1 MAASPP
7 KRPALRKNAKSSKT
21 YCEKTNEELKLFQPD
36 QISARGAVPR
46 PSRSR
51 SGAAPTPAHV
61 QDCEEPLMMWKRG
74 NKSMVGVDIGSSS
87 VKAVEL
93 QGKNGD
99 FQLVSL
105 GYEGLEPDSV
115 VDGQIMELN
124 SVSQA
129 IANIFNEHKIKT
141 TRVAAG
147 VNGHSVIVKNIVLPQ
162 MTGEELQES
171 FAWHAE
177 EHIPF
182 DISDVNLDYHVT
194 GSTPDAI
201 HVLLAACKRDKIAN
215 LKQAIQLAGKQ
226 PAVIDVDAFALQNCY
241 ELNYDPQPG
250 QIVALLNIGASTTN
264 INILNGNRSV
274 FTRDASFGGN
284 QYTSLL
290 QKELGLNFDQAERVK
305 RGMPLPEGVE
315 PREIEPIL
323 DTVSDIL
330 ALEIQKT
337 MDFYRATVEDGE
349 SAVQKILISGGGSK
363 LNGLV
368 DFLAKE
374 FEIPVEVFDPFR
386 KIRVDSRGFDPEY
399 MREIVP
405 EMAIAV
411 GLALRGVDA
420 R

>member
-1 MAASPP
+1 
-7 KRPALRKNAKSSKT
+7 
-21 YCEKTNEELKLFQPD
+21 
-36 QISARGAVPR
+36 
-46 PSRSR
+46 
-51 SGAAPTPAHV
+51 
-61 QDCEEPLMMWKRG
+61 MMFKRG

-93 QGKNGD
+93 QGKNGS
-99 FQLVSL
+99 FQLLSL
-105 GYEGLEPDSV
+105 GYEALQPDSI

-124 SVSQA
+124 SVSNA
-129 IANIFNEHKIKT
+129 IGSIFNEHKIKST
-141 TRVAAG
+141 KVAAG

-194 GSTPDAI
+194 GSSPDAI

-226 PAVIDVDAFALQNCY
+226 PVVIDVDAFALQNCY

-250 QIVALLNIGASTTN
+250 HVAALLNIGASTTN
-264 INILNGNRSV
+264 INILNGPRSV
-274 FTRDASFGGN
+274 FTRDATFGGN

-290 QKELGLNFDQAERVK
+290 QKELGLTFDQAERVK
-305 RGMPLPEGVE
+305 RGMPLPEGAE
-315 PREIEPIL
+315 HREIEPIL
-323 DTVSDIL
+323 ETVSDIL

-349 SAVQKILISGGGSK
+349 SAVQQILVSGGGSK
-363 LNGLV
+363 LKGLV
-368 DFLAKE
+368 EFLARR
-374 FEIPVEVFDPFR
+374 FEIPVEMFDPFR
-386 KIRVDSRGFDPEY
+386 KIKVDARGFDPEY

>member
-1 MAASPP
+1 
-7 KRPALRKNAKSSKT
+7 
-21 YCEKTNEELKLFQPD
+21 
-36 QISARGAVPR
+36 
-46 PSRSR
+46 
-51 SGAAPTPAHV
+51 
-61 QDCEEPLMMWKRG
+61 MWKRT

-105 GYEGLEPDSV
+105 GYESLEPDSV

-124 SVSQA
+124 SVSNA
-129 IANIFNEHKIKT
+129 ISNIFNEHKIKT
-141 TRVAAG
+141 NRVAAG
-147 VNGHSVIVKNIVLPQ
+147 VNGHSVIVKNIILPQ
-162 MTGEELQES
+162 MSSAELQES

-182 DISDVNLDYHVT
+182 DIADVTLDYHVT
-194 GSTPDAI
+194 GTTDEAI
-201 HVLLAACKRDKIAN
+201 HVLMAACKRDKVAN

-226 PAVIDVDAFALQNCY
+226 PAIIDVDAFALQNCY
-241 ELNYDPQPG
+241 ELNYDPQPNEV
-250 QIVALLNIGASTTN
+250 VALLNIGASTTN

-290 QKELGLNFDQAERVK
+290 QKELGVTFEHAEQVK
-305 RGMPLPEGVE
+305 RGMPLPEPVE
-315 PREIEPIL
+315 DRDIIPIL
-323 DTVSDIL
+323 ETVSDIL

-337 MDFYRATVEDGE
+337 MDFYRATVEDGGV
-349 SAVQKILISGGGSK
+349 AVEKILVSGGGSK
-363 LNGLV
+363 LAGLI
-368 DFLAKE
+368 DFLAKQ
-374 FEIPVEVFDPFR
+374 FEMPVEIFDPFR
-386 KIRVDSRGFDPEY
+386 KIKVDSRGFDPEY
-399 MREIVP
+399 MREVIP